1 MGSLGIVLDEVVIE
15 DGLHLVEGLKPGAA
29 ALDAEMLVEKRAV
42 PALDNAAGLWP
53 VDPGSLALDLFE
65 LQEQLVGMAVLAA
78 AELAAVVGQH
88 GVDLGSV
95 RLKGRQ
101 HIIVDQ
107 LDGGDCEFVG
117 GEPGPSMPAVAVDG
131 GVQIDLA
138 EALQD
143 ANEEGVDGNQRAGV
157 RRLDMAL
164 AVFRAEPLEQ
174 RDLFLR
180 EGELALGRGLL
191 QPQQPI
197 VLGQ

>member
-15 DGLHLVEGLKPGAA
+15 DGLHLVEGLEPGAA

-78 AELAAVVGQH
+78 AKLAAVVGQH

-107 LDGGDCEFVG
+107 LDGGDW
-117 GEPGPSMPAVAVDG
+117 
-131 GVQIDLA
+131 
-138 EALQD
+138 
-143 ANEEGVDGNQRAGV
+143 
-157 RRLDMAL
+157 
-164 AVFRAEPLEQ
+164 
-174 RDLFLR
+174 
-180 EGELALGRGLL
+180 
-191 QPQQPI
+191 
-197 VLGQ
+197 

>member
-1 MGSLGIVLDEVVIE
+1 MGSVGIVLDEVVIE

-42 PALDNAAGLWP
+42 PALDTAAGLWP

-78 AELAAVVGQH
+78 AKLAAVVGQH

-107 LDGGDCEFVG
+107 LDGGDW
-117 GEPGPSMPAVAVDG
+117 
-131 GVQIDLA
+131 
-138 EALQD
+138 
-143 ANEEGVDGNQRAGV
+143 
-157 RRLDMAL
+157 
-164 AVFRAEPLEQ
+164 
-174 RDLFLR
+174 
-180 EGELALGRGLL
+180 
-191 QPQQPI
+191 
-197 VLGQ
+197 